1 MTALPSLFFKMT
13 YSKKSFQPL
22 AEYFLICLKTIK
34 WFWTSNC
41 IFLIESNLKNMIC
54 PKKEFLA
61 EFAKFYKT
69 TLEWI
74 QNFEDVS
81 FWGQKNDP
89 LAKKNFFR

>member
-1 MTALPSLFFKMT
+1 
-13 YSKKSFQPL
+13 
-22 AEYFLICLKTIK
+22 
-34 WFWTSNC
+34 
-41 IFLIESNLKNMIC
+41 MIC

-89 LAKKNFFR
+89 LAKNNFFR